1 MACLFLM
8 SAVFFADTINIF
20 GKIWKGR
27 ADFNPARVSGWWRR
41 LLVIQDEE
49 RQPPGCL
56 SCRAEN

>member
-1 MACLFLM
+1 LM